1 MEVDKKLIGN
11 KIRILRES
19 KGWTQE
25 NLGLKIGISQNN
37 ITTIEKG
44 KKFVS
49 MDKVYKILEVFDI
62 SLDDL
67 FEDVLV
73 ASQNSETNDLFYTT
87 LKNNLTIMNLDDL
100 KMTKKLIQKV
110 CNFPQSTPDE
120 KEPPQ

>member
-87 LKNNLTIMNLDDL
+87 LKNNLTTMRSEERR
-100 KMTKKLIQKV
+100 V
-110 CNFPQSTPDE
+110 G
-120 KEPPQ
+120 KECP